1 MMDIGDLSH
10 EFESV
15 LIEMGADVE
24 VDQNFFRRLNN
35 YQDRL
40 HLLVDRARARLAGE
54 PLPPLDN
61 SVLAAPTAS
70 VQDSAPSVQSHSAP
84 DADTGSAYETGREQ
98 SAAPTQPESPRA
110 EIGRASCRER
120 VQTPVVSVF

>member
-1 MMDIGDLSH
+1 
-10 EFESV
+10 
-15 LIEMGADVE
+15 
-24 VDQNFFRRLNN
+24 
-35 YQDRL
+35 DRL

-84 DADTGSAYETGREQ
+84 DADTGSAYETGRAQ

-110 EIGRASCRER
+110 ESPKDSYDQVHTSKVVPCTPKPK
-120 VQTPVVSVF
+120 QTPPASALPAADLPGMRPSASGGAAPAP

>member
-1 MMDIGDLSH
+1 DLKRSLHTFKGGARLAGMMDIGDLSH

-61 SVLAAPTAS
+61 SVLAASTAS

-84 DADTGSAYETGREQ
+84 DAHTGSAYATGPPQ
-98 SAAPTQPESPRA
+98 SRAPTHAHRHRA
-110 EIGRASCRER
+110 E
-120 VQTPVVSVF
+120 